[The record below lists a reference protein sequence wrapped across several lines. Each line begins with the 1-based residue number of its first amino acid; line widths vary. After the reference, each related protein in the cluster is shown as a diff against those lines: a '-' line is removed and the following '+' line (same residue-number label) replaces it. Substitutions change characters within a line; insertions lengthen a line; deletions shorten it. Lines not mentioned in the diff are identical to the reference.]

1 MSSKTKLKLGDE
13 EISWEFVYKRNKVER
28 LKNEKFPY
36 KVIDEL
42 PEFIEKGYEEIP
54 EDDIVRLYWHGIV
67 HDKPK
72 VGKFMI
78 RLKVPCG
85 IVTPSQLQGVGK
97 ISEQYGDNYSE
108 LTTRMGIQLH
118 EVELKHLP
126 EVVEAVQET
135 GLTNKGAEGD
145 TVRNITG
152 CPLTGLN
159 PHETFNVRPVIEE
172 AHDFFSGNPDYS
184 DLPRKLKFTLTGCP
198 LQCSGPEFHGIALL
212 AVRKDG
218 EKGFAVRTGGG
229 LSSTPRIARDLNMFV
244 PYDEA
249 LDVLQGLTDIW
260 NETLRYRVSRPKSR
274 IKFMVDDHGPQKI
287 RNVLEERLDREFEDI
302 EAPDPVSGD
311 LSHLGLKPQKQDGL
325 YSLGYSVPQGWV
337 KGHQLRHIGDL
348 MEDIGGH
355 ARFTRDQNFILVDI
369 PEEEVQRVKDEVADI
384 GFSFDEDNKIYGHSV
399 ACTSHDY
406 CNYSVAK
413 TKKKAH
419 EILQELEERF
429 GDEIEEGLTIKMDGC
444 PHACAQHWM
453 GNLGLQGTTA
463 RTEDGEKID
472 AYDVTLRGGL
482 GNEVNIG
489 KTLMRR
495 IPTDEITDVV
505 CRLVKVWLGTK
516 RHRENNG
523 TDLSPSDASDD
534 DIYSF
539 QDFCN
544 DHTDEQLRAMALGE
558 DIEEVHRYG
567 KVKLRLNGSLVQYAG
582 GINEHE
588 FKESQVPS
596 VEKLIK
602 KVARR
607 YKSLGKQIPLD
618 NGDWSDHVD
627 LRINDTDIRE
637 LDGLETPVEDG
648 DEVLAT
654 QKH

>member
-1 MSSKTKLKLGDE
+1 MSTKLQLGDE

-28 LKNEKFPY
+28 LKNEKDPY
-36 KVIDEL
+36 KVIEEL
-42 PEFIEKGYEEIP
+42 PEFVKKGYEEIP

-72 VGKFMI
+72 VGKFMV

-85 IVTPSQLQGVGK
+85 IVTPDQLRGVGK
-97 ISEQYGDNYSE
+97 ISEEYGDNYSE

-118 EVELKHLP
+118 EVKLKHL
-126 EVVEAVQET
+126 EDVVDAVQDT

-152 CPLTGLN
+152 CPLTGLS
-159 PHETFNVRPVIEE
+159 PHETFNVRPTIEKV
-172 AHDFFSGNPDYS
+172 HDFFSGNPDYS
-184 DLPRKLKFTLTGCP
+184 DLPRKLKFTITSCP
-198 LQCSGPEFHGIALL
+198 HQCSGPEFHGIALL
-212 AVRKDG
+212 GVIKDG
-218 EKGFAVRTGGG
+218 REGFAVRTGGG

-244 PYDEA
+244 PKDEA
-249 LDVLQGLTDIW
+249 IDVLQGLTDLW
-260 NETLRYRVSRPKSR
+260 NETLRYRKSRSKSR

-287 RNVLEERLDREFEDI
+287 RKVLEERLGREYEDLQ
-302 EAPDPVSGD
+302 APEPTAGD
-311 LSHLGLKPQKQDGL
+311 LSHLGLQPQKQDGL
-325 YSLGYSVPQGWV
+325 YALGYSVPQGWV
-337 KGHQLRHIGDL
+337 MGDQLRALGDVID
-348 MEDIGGH
+348 EVDGH

-369 PEEEVQRVKDEVADI
+369 PEEKVQWVKDEVADI
-384 GFSFDEDNKIYGHSV
+384 GFDLDEDNKIYGHSV

-429 GDEIEEGLTIKMDGC
+429 GDAIEDGITIKMDGC

-463 RTEDGEKID
+463 RTEDGDKID

-482 GNEVNIG
+482 GDNVNIG

-495 IPTDEITDVV
+495 IPTEEITDVV
-505 CRLVKVWLGTK
+505 CRLIKVWLGTRSHK
-516 RHRENNG
+516 ENG
-523 TDLSPSDASDD
+523 SDE
-534 DIYSF
+534 IYSF

-544 DHTDEQLRAMALGE
+544 EHTDDQLRAMALGE
-558 DIEEVHRYG
+558 DIKEVHRYG
-567 KVKLRLNGSLVQYAG
+567 KVKFQLNGSLVQYAG

-588 FKESQVPS
+588 FKESQVPN
-596 VEKLIK
+596 VEKVIK

-618 NGDWSDHVD
+618 NGGWDKHVD
-627 LRINDTDIRE
+627 LRLNDTDIRD
-637 LDGLETPVEDG
+637 LDGLDTPVEDG
-648 DEVLAT
+648 DTLVAT
-654 QKH
+654 KKE